1 MIKMIENYISEDDR
15 LLLGELKNV
24 ILLILTVI
32 DLIFIFCSTLYTF
45 NFKVE
50 HLFADYDFIVCLL
63 LFIDLFYE
71 FYTTDRTI
79 KEFFIDDKNI
89 ISLLSLMP
97 FDLLLRY
104 FSIFRLFKFFKILK
118 MVRVWHVAKDLHSLN
133 YFIHNHLYKLLLII
147 LLIYTTISSI
157 FLYTLE
163 DSIHSFEEALWFNL
177 VTAATVGYGDI
188 TPVTPTGRALSTLTI
203 LIGIITVA
211 ILTAYLTSIY
221 NENRDKELQKSFYS
235 SVQVA
240 EENNRLLNRQLELIE
255 KKINHVEEE
264 NRELKRLIREYIK
277 EKEK

>member
-157 FLYTLE
+157 FLYALE
-163 DSIHSFEEALWFNL
+163 DSIRSFEEALWFNL

-221 NENRDKELQKSFYS
+221 NENRDKELQKSFKS
-235 SVQVA
+235 SARVA

-264 NRELKRLIREYIK
+264 NRELKRLIREYIR

>member
-133 YFIHNHLYKLLLII
+133 YFINNHLYKLLLII

-211 ILTAYLTSIY
+211 ILTSYLTSIY
-221 NENRDKELQKSFYS
+221 NEKRDRELQKSFKAS
-235 SVQVA
+235 ARVA

>member
-1 MIKMIENYISEDDR
+1 MIEKYLSEDDKE
-15 LLLGELKNV
+15 LLGELKNV

-32 DLIFIFCSTLYTF
+32 DLILIFFSTLYSF
-45 NFKVE
+45 NLKVE

-63 LFIDLFYE
+63 LFIDLSYE

-89 ISLLSLMP
+89 ISLLSLLP

-104 FSIFRLFKFFKILK
+104 FSIFRLFKFFKLIK
-118 MVRVWHVAKDLHSLN
+118 MVRVWHVAKDLDSLN

-147 LLIYTTISSI
+147 LLIYTIISSI
-157 FLYTLE
+157 FLYTIE
-163 DSIHSFEEALWFNL
+163 DSIHSFGEALWFNL

-188 TPVTPTGRALSTLTI
+188 APVTPLGRALSTLTI

-221 NENRDKELQKSFYS
+221 NEKSDKELKRIFES
-235 SVQVA
+235 SVEVA
-240 EENNRLLNRQLELIE
+240 EENNRLLNKQLELIE

-264 NRELKRLIREYIK
+264 NRELKKLIREYLE

>member
-1 MIKMIENYISEDDR
+1 MIENYISEDDR

-50 HLFADYDFIVCLL
+50 HLFADYDFLVCLL

-221 NENRDKELQKSFYS
+221 NENRDKELQKRFKS
-235 SVQVA
+235 SARVA

-264 NRELKRLIREYIK
+264 NRELKRLIREYIR

>member
-1 MIKMIENYISEDDR
+1 MIENYITEEDK

-235 SVQVA
+235 SVRVA

>member
-1 MIKMIENYISEDDR
+1 MIKMIENYITEEDK

-157 FLYTLE
+157 FLYALE
-163 DSIHSFEEALWFNL
+163 DSIRSFEEALWFNL

-221 NENRDKELQKSFYS
+221 NENRDKELQKSFKS
-235 SVQVA
+235 SARVA

-264 NRELKRLIREYIK
+264 NRELKRLIREYIR

>member
-1 MIKMIENYISEDDR
+1 MIENYISEDDR

-235 SVQVA
+235 SVRVA

>member
-1 MIKMIENYISEDDR
+1 MIKMIENYITEEDK

-235 SVQVA
+235 SVRVA

>member
-157 FLYTLE
+157 FLYTL
-163 DSIHSFEEALWFNL
+163 
-177 VTAATVGYGDI
+177 
-188 TPVTPTGRALSTLTI
+188 
-203 LIGIITVA
+203 
-211 ILTAYLTSIY
+211 
-221 NENRDKELQKSFYS
+221 
-235 SVQVA
+235 
-240 EENNRLLNRQLELIE
+240 
-255 KKINHVEEE
+255 
-264 NRELKRLIREYIK
+264 
-277 EKEK
+277 

>member
-1 MIKMIENYISEDDR
+1 MIENYISEDDR

-50 HLFADYDFIVCLL
+50 HLFADYDFLVCLL

-157 FLYTLE
+157 FLYALE

-235 SVQVA
+235 SARVA

>member
-1 MIKMIENYISEDDR
+1 MIENYISEDDR

-221 NENRDKELQKSFYS
+221 NENRDRELQKSFYS
-235 SVQVA
+235 SVRVA

>member
-1 MIKMIENYISEDDR
+1 MIENYITEEDK

-221 NENRDKELQKSFYS
+221 NENRDKELQKSFKS
-235 SVQVA
+235 SARVA

>member
-50 HLFADYDFIVCLL
+50 HLFADYDFLVCLL

-221 NENRDKELQKSFYS
+221 NENRDKELQKRFKS
-235 SVQVA
+235 SARVA

-277 EKEK
+277 QKEK